1 MGNIGLNADLRNFS
15 AFAQMNVADDQ
26 AAEFTRTGA
35 VRNASVTAGFLSR
48 HFAVTDDGRRAA
60 EINRQT
66 RAAFLGA
73 LMRQYNADAF
83 GGLPDE
89 IKDALVGTHASTGDE
104 DFALDAAGVVHSNKP
119 LTARRIR
126 AVMTAI
132 QQLQDKENAP
142 VQGGANPVEPVS
154 PETVQRRREALGAAF
169 EAFAVKLTEDL
180 DDPRDPAVKHEHVF
194 PPRYLPM
201 LKAAYRGLVND
212 FAKVGSLDPSTGKPH
227 SFAKA
232 KEKFTRLLLNGAGGV
247 VHGYWNGSDRTIVY
261 NGERV
266 SNRVA
271 FKRAAE
277 DLVAGFLRAFN
288 AENPELKIEG

>member
-1 MGNIGLNADLRNFS
+1 MGKVDLNADLRNFS
-15 AFAQMNVADDQ
+15 AFAQMDVGGDQ

-48 HFAVTDDGRRAA
+48 HFAVTDGGRQAA
-60 EINRQT
+60 EINRRT

-73 LMRQYNADAF
+73 LMRQFNAAGY

-89 IKDALVGTHASTGDE
+89 IKAALVGSHASTGDE
-104 DFALDAAGVVHSNKP
+104 DFALDANGVVHSNKP

-132 QQLQDKENAP
+132 QQLQDKENEQ
-142 VQGGANPVEPVS
+142 VQGGVGRPAPVS

-180 DDPRDPAVKHEHVF
+180 DDPRDPAVKHEFVF
-194 PPRYLPM
+194 PPRYITGV
-201 LKAAYRGLVND
+201 KAAYRGLVND
-212 FAKVGSLDPSTGKPH
+212 FAKVGSIDPSTGKPH
-227 SFAKA
+227 SLAEAKQ
-232 KEKFTRLLLNGAGGV
+232 KFKRLLASGAGGV

-261 NGERV
+261 GGDRV

-271 FKRAAE
+271 YKRLVE
-277 DLVAGFLRAFN
+277 DLVDGFLRAFN
-288 AENPELKIEG
+288 AENPELKLEG